1 MSHLASKRIQRLKH
15 SSSYDFPHI
24 SRRPQPRRI
33 TSELSLRNDVAEIL
47 RQNLQYTTIFKE
59 HVVAIRGHPERP
71 AACEHLLKKRGAPHP
86 QHLVGYAEQQKL
98 RVEMEEIIQHR
109 ATTVDEHLIICCTV
123 NTLLLLQKEIVNT
136 LPEHK
141 RLEIRRRMNLAS
153 RRCQP
158 AKHTKPSSRFGPLVP
173 SSEPVLKRPKDF
185 HECNITESMDSLLD
199 LSSLPKPP
207 KVIGVQFLQKDIDI
221 LFCINAVHMG
231 SDGLY
236 FSIKYEDIKIPD
248 VVGLDKLK
256 RMLRNSKRVL

>member
-15 SSSYDFPHI
+15 SLSYDFPCI
-24 SRRPQPRRI
+24 SRRPQPCQI
-33 TSELSLRNDVAEIL
+33 TSELSLQNNVEEIL
-47 RQNLQYTTIFKE
+47 RQNLQYTTVFKE
-59 HVVAIRGHPERP
+59 HV
-71 AACEHLLKKRGAPHP
+71 KRGAPHP

-98 RVEMEEIIQHR
+98 RVEMEEIIQCR
-109 ATTVDEHLIICCTV
+109 ATTVDEHLIICCAA

-141 RLEIRRRMNLAS
+141 RLEIHRRMNLAS

-158 AKHTKPSSRFGPLVP
+158 AKHTEPSSRFGPLVP
-173 SSEPVLKRPKDF
+173 SSELVLKRPKDF
-185 HECNITESMDSLLD
+185 HECDIMESMDSLLD

-221 LFCINAVHMG
+221 LFCVNAVHVG
-231 SDGLY
+231 LDRLY

-248 VVGLDKLK
+248 VVGLDELK